1 MIIQT
6 GDLSTYP
13 GFNEP
18 LVPVEAGAA
27 VLANNPVTR
36 GIRLTPDWYPKGI
49 TVPVPLRLWNARCLI
64 LNGLANADLLDN
76 DFKEKGRQVQRVNEK
91 LGSVDKSENAWVQL
105 YGSDY
110 TATTLGPFKAVFTL
124 ASVKGDAPGPYFMWR
139 GPYFGTSLVNKHFKE
154 KVWGVVPNHLAAVE
168 TAYAGKR
175 KAVRLLEGD
184 RVALRMIWN
193 SARIPDLVQIPSH
206 LVFKTVAPGRTTDDG
221 VNDVEMDAIVLKS
234 ESSDSPTFPF
244 DQSNG
249 DEYAPDKNSLLGRD
263 LERIGFRPVSWQ
275 CMMNYGG
282 VVKIYDENGRNSNR
296 R

>member
-1 MIIQT
+1 MTVQMV
-6 GDLSTYP
+6 DLSTYP

-27 VLANNPVTR
+27 VLAANPVTR
-36 GIRLTPDWYPKGI
+36 GIKLSPAWYQPGI
-49 TVPVPLRLWNARCLI
+49 TVPVPLRLSNARCLI
-64 LNGLANADLLDN
+64 LNGLANAKTLDA
-76 DFKEKGRQVQRVNEK
+76 DFEEKGRQVQRVDES
-91 LGSVDKSENAWVQL
+91 LGSVDKSENAFVQL

-124 ASVKGDAPGPYFMWR
+124 ASVKGDPPGPYFMWR
-139 GPYFGTSLVNKHFKE
+139 GPYFGTSLVNKQFKE
-154 KVWGVVPNHLAAVE
+154 KVWGIPNHLAAVE

-184 RVALRMIWN
+184 RVALKMMWN
-193 SARIPDLVQIPSH
+193 SARIPDLVQVPSH
-206 LVFKTVAPGRTTDDG
+206 LAFKTVAPGRSGDG

-234 ESSDSPTFPF
+234 ESSDNTTFPF

-249 DEYAPDKNSLLGRD
+249 DEYTLDKNSILGRD

-282 VVKIYDENGRNSNR
+282 VVKIYDENGRNTP
-296 R
+296 

>member
-1 MIIQT
+1 MTVQT
-6 GDLSTYP
+6 VDLSTYP

-27 VLANNPVTR
+27 VLAANPVT
-36 GIRLTPDWYPKGI
+36 GSIRLTPDWYPPGI

-64 LNGLANADLLDN
+64 LNGLANADVLDN

-91 LGSVDKSENAWVQL
+91 LEPDEQSETALVQL

-124 ASVKGDAPGPYFMWR
+124 ASVKGEGPGPYCMWR
-139 GPYFGTSLVNKHFKE
+139 GPYFGTSLVNKQFKE
-154 KVWGVVPNHLAAVE
+154 KVWGVPNHLAAVE

-184 RVALRMIWN
+184 RVALKMMWN
-193 SARIPDLVQIPSH
+193 SARIPDLVQVPSH
-206 LVFKTVAPGRTTDDG
+206 LVFKTIAPGRSDDG

-234 ESSDSPTFPF
+234 ESSDNTTFPF

-249 DEYAPDKNSLLGRD
+249 DEYTADKSSLLGRD

-282 VVKIYDENGRNSNR
+282 VVKIYDENGRNKL
-296 R
+296 